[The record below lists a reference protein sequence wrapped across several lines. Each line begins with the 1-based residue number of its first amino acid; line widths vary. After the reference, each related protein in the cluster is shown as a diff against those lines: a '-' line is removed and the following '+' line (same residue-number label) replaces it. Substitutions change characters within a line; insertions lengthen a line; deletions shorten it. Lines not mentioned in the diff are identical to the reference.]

1 MAQIANIVI
10 NDGKATPVAHT
21 FGPVT
26 SSDPNG
32 VAVWTDRATGVAVGF
47 PVLTMK
53 LRAPSKGSRN
63 YKLTSKVKLPVLNV
77 TSPST
82 GTGIQPLP
90 SVAYN
95 IEANIEFVLP
105 EASLLADR
113 KDFFAFV
120 KNYLANAV
128 WTSAVENYEEVF

>member
-1 MAQIANIVI
+1 MSAIANIVI

-21 FGPVT
+21 FAPVT
-26 SSDPNG
+26 SSDPNQ
-32 VAVWTDRATGVAVGF
+32 VAVWTDRATGISVGF
-47 PVLTMK
+47 PVLSFK
-53 LRAPSKGSRN
+53 LRAPVKGSRN
-63 YKLTSKVKLPVLNV
+63 YRLSAKVKYPVLNV

-90 SVAYN
+90 SQAYVL
-95 IEANIEFVLP
+95 EANLELVMH

-120 KNYLANAV
+120 KNYMANAV
-128 WTSAVENYEEVF
+128 WTSAVENYEDVF

>member
-1 MAQIANIVI
+1 MSAIANIVI

-21 FGPVT
+21 FAPVT
-26 SSDPNG
+26 SSDPNQ
-32 VAVWTDRATGVAVGF
+32 VAVWADRATGIAVGF
-47 PVLTMK
+47 PVLSFK
-53 LRAPSKGSRN
+53 LRAPVKGSRA
-63 YKLTSKVKLPVLNV
+63 YRLSAKVKYPVLNV

-95 IEANIEFVLP
+95 IEANVEFTIP

-120 KNYLANAV
+120 KNYMANAV
-128 WTSAVENYEEVF
+128 WTSAVENYEDVY